1 MKVYNKLVRD
11 NIPAII
17 ESTGKKFTCHIAS
30 DEEYQEKLQE
40 KLLEEVNEFLEDPS
54 LEEMVDVFEVL
65 GTLLWNM
72 GYSEAD
78 FDRAR
83 DEKNFKRGAFDS
95 RIILESVEE

>member
-30 DEEYQEKLQE
+30 DEEYREKLKE

-54 LEEMVDVFEVL
+54 LEEMADVYEVFS
-65 GTLLWNM
+65 TLRYVM
-72 GYSEAD
+72 GYSEAELE
-78 FDRAR
+78 RAG